1 MYEPPS
7 ERAMELIASLKLP
20 KGNSIATLSDLG
32 WAVRA
37 DGEAVLARHAIDPRT
52 SPGGPCDLALQIA
65 TMRLLAG
72 GMLMLDGLGPIVQVA
87 TWYSTRVIELLL
99 GQTPRYHKDNEPGEV
114 DIQGRIAMGHAD
126 LAQRYRWRSDGR
138 LFVFDPDDTEL

>member
-1 MYEPPS
+1 MD
-7 ERAMELIASLKLP
+7 LIATLKLP

-37 DGEAVLARHAIDPRT
+37 DAEAVAAQHGRDPRT
-52 SPGGPCDLALQIA
+52 YPGGPCDLALQIA

-99 GQTPRYHKDNEPGEV
+99 GQTPRWHKEETPGEV
-114 DIQGRIAMGHAD
+114 DLQGIICIGNANLTDRF
-126 LAQRYRWRSDGR
+126 RWRQDR
-138 LFVFDPDDTEL
+138 KLVVADPDDAEL

>member
-7 ERAMELIASLKLP
+7 ERAMELIASLKL
-20 KGNSIATLSDLG
+20 KGNSIANLSDLG

-37 DGEAVLARHAIDPRT
+37 DAEAVLAHHGRFRR
-52 SPGGPCDLALQIA
+52 SGVCDLALQIA

-99 GQTPRYHKDNEPGEV
+99 GQTPRWHKEETPGEV
-114 DIQGRIAMGHAD
+114 DIQGTICMGNAD
-126 LAQRYRWRSDGR
+126 LQSSYRFREDGK
-138 LFVFDPDDTEL
+138 LVVFDPDDTEL

>member
-1 MYEPPS
+1 MYEQPS
-7 ERAMELIASLKLP
+7 DRAMELIATLKLP
-20 KGNSIATLSDLG
+20 KGRSIATLSDLG

-37 DGEAVLARHAIDPRT
+37 DAEAVLARHARDPRT
-52 SPGGPCDLALQIA
+52 WPGGPCDLALQIA

-99 GQTPRYHKDNEPGEV
+99 GQTPRWHKEEAPGEV
-114 DIQGRIAMGHAD
+114 DIQGTICMGNAD
-126 LAQRYRWRSDGR
+126 LQSSYRFREDGK
-138 LFVFDPDDTEL
+138 LVVFDPDDTEL